1 MNKDHIKGTYD
12 RAKGAAKEGTGKVLD
27 DKKLEAEGKIDKA
40 KGKVEH
46 AVGDMKDK
54 IRRATDS

>member
-12 RAKGAAKEGTGKVLD
+12 QAKGAVKEGAGKATD
-27 DKKLEAEGKIDKA
+27 DKKLEVEGKIDKA

-54 IRRATDS
+54 IRRATE